1 MIDGVER
8 GWIIPPPGGETPCTW
23 VVHEGN
29 GYRIGAIRI
38 PPRHPRWERVNWVP
52 GLPILLF
59 PRNPIGIRLP
69 GGGGGMIDAGCAV
82 YFASEERYR
91 YEPAGNAGDRSDW
104 FALSPELL
112 ARLAPG
118 LELEDLRTTRI
129 TVRPHEFEL
138 QRRAF
143 RHALVAAEPDD
154 LLLEEALCRMLDLLH
169 PDRALPLRT
178 RRRQRGLANELKA
191 ILAERFAES
200 LHLDDLA
207 AELRVSP
214 NHLCRE
220 FRKEAGTTI
229 YGHRELLRLAAALDH
244 FERPDDDLT
253 GLALDLGYSSHAH
266 FSANFKRALGAAPS
280 RLRTDIRKGTLR
292 AH

>member
-1 MIDGVER
+1 MIDGVAR

-23 VVHEGN
+23 VVHQGN
-29 GYRIGAIRI
+29 GYRVGAVRI
-38 PPRHPRWERVNWVP
+38 PPRHPRWERVNWIP
-52 GLPILLF
+52 GLPILMF
-59 PRNPIGIRLP
+59 PRQPIRIRLL

-91 YEPAGNAGDRSDW
+91 CEPAGDAGDRSDW

-138 QRRAF
+138 QRCAF
-143 RHALVAAEPDD
+143 RHALVAPEPDD
-154 LLLEEALCRMLDLLH
+154 LLLEEALCRMLGLLH
-169 PDRALPLRT
+169 SVREMPR
-178 RRRQRGLANELKA
+178 RGLAEDLKA
-191 ILAERFAES
+191 LLAVRYRETLR
-200 LHLDDLA
+200 LDDLA
-207 AELRVSP
+207 AELHVSP

-220 FRKEAGTTI
+220 FRRETGTTI
-229 YGHRELLRLAAALDH
+229 HGHRELLRLAEALDH
-244 FERPDDDLT
+244 FERPCDDLT

-266 FSANFKRALGAAPS
+266 FSANFKRVLGTSPS
-280 RLRTDIRKGTLR
+280 RLRAAIRQGR
-292 AH
+292 F